1 MPVVLKGKKDN
12 IELKPSSNSIELK
25 PSTNSIELKPFSNSI
40 ELKPSSSSIELQVPV
55 SSGAVSSVNGQTGNV
70 VIDVPSKV
78 SELENDAG
86 YLTEHQ
92 SLDALAT
99 KEALNNGLAA
109 KQDKLTAG
117 ENITIQ
123 NNVISASGSGGSS
136 YTLPQASYSRL
147 GGVKVVSNTSP
158 YNNSDIG
165 RITISDDGVLYI
177 NDELDEQPKYAS
189 DGKQYALLFIGKH
202 VEGPANLRRNPY
214 IRRGGALYPLP
225 FRAGTAINISN
236 EGTISVDTTQVSAN
250 NGVPSGGGYPQ
261 ILIKN
266 TVKDY
271 DTSWG
276 SLPDLLNYYSIG
288 SGSDWNITTS
298 IDEGNLYN
306 AKEVVIFWQDSN
318 YNYHQTYLN
327 VGSDYNGNNG
337 QTWGSSSWMNTSIY
351 LDSYDE
357 YNGAYIM
364 YDGSSVNSSNCS
376 INAICYKT

>member
-25 PSTNSIELKPFSNSI
+25 PSTNSIELKPSSNSI
-40 ELKPSSSSIELQVPV
+40 QLKPSSSSIELQVPV
-55 SSGAVSSVNGQTGNV
+55 SSGAVSSVNGQIGDV

-92 SLDALAT
+92 SLDTLAT

-123 NNVISASGSGGSS
+123 NNVISASGGG
-136 YTLPQASYSRL
+136 
-147 GGVKVVSNTSP
+147 
-158 YNNSDIG
+158 
-165 RITISDDGVLYI
+165 
-177 NDELDEQPKYAS
+177 
-189 DGKQYALLFIGKH
+189 
-202 VEGPANLRRNPY
+202 
-214 IRRGGALYPLP
+214 
-225 FRAGTAINISN
+225 SN
-236 EGTISVDTTQVSAN
+236 EGGIIRKKVSIGFINTEAKWNENKDWLNDYTGKYDIYVDDWPIIGDFWENRYNSQSKRVLYYCHSRNKMLKSIWILYDWVEAQRKYILAPYSQQQTYETMEDILITNQNWQNYISV
-250 NGVPSGGGYPQ
+250 SG
-261 ILIKN
+261 
-266 TVKDY
+266 
-271 DTSWG
+271 
-276 SLPDLLNYYSIG
+276 
-288 SGSDWNITTS
+288 GSDWNITTS
-298 IDEGNLYN
+298 IYEGNLYN

-357 YNGAYIM
+357 YNGAYIT
-364 YDGSSVNSSNCS
+364 YDGNFVSTSNCS
-376 INAICYKT
+376 INAIYYKS

>member
-25 PSTNSIELKPFSNSI
+25 PSTNSIELKPSSNSI
-40 ELKPSSSSIELQVPV
+40 ELKPSSSSVELQVPV
-55 SSGAVSSVNGQTGNV
+55 SSGAVSSVNGQTGDV

-78 SELENDAG
+78 SELQNDTG

-92 SLDALAT
+92 SLDTLAT

-298 IDEGNLYN
+298 IYEGNLYN
-306 AKEVVIFWQDSN
+306 AKEVVIFWYDSN

>member
-12 IELKPSSNSIELK
+12 IEIKPL
-25 PSTNSIELKPFSNSI
+25 SNSI

-55 SSGAVSSVNGQTGNV
+55 GSGAVSSVNGQTGDV

-78 SELENDAG
+78 SELENDVG

-92 SLDALAT
+92 SLDTLAT

-123 NNVISASGSGGSS
+123 NNVISASGGGGSS
-136 YTLPQASYSRL
+136 YTLPQASYSTL

-165 RITISDDGVLYI
+165 RITISNDGVLYI
-177 NDELDEQPKYAS
+177 NDELDEQPKYGS
-189 DGKQYALLFIGKH
+189 NGKSYALLFIGKDI
-202 VEGPANLRRNPY
+202 EGGTNPQRRVPY
-214 IRRGGALYPLP
+214 IRQQGWYYPLP
-225 FRAGTAINISN
+225 FRAGTAINISD
-236 EGTISVDTTQVSAN
+236 EGIISVDTAQVSAN

-271 DTSWG
+271 DTSWS
-276 SLPDLLNYYSIG
+276 SLPDLLNYYGMSSG
-288 SGSDWNITTS
+288 SGNWNITTS
-298 IDEGNLYN
+298 IYEGNLYN

-357 YNGAYIM
+357 YNGAYIT
-364 YDGSSVNSSNCS
+364 YDGNFVSTSNCS
-376 INAICYKT
+376 INAICYKS

>member
-25 PSTNSIELKPFSNSI
+25 PSTNSIELKPSSNSI

-55 SSGAVSSVNGQTGNV
+55 SSGAVSSVNGQTGDV

-78 SELENDAG
+78 SELENDVG

-92 SLDALAT
+92 SLDTLAT

-123 NNVISASGSGGSS
+123 NNIISGS

-177 NDELDEQPKYAS
+177 NDEFDE
-189 DGKQYALLFIGKH
+189 
-202 VEGPANLRRNPY
+202 
-214 IRRGGALYPLP
+214 
-225 FRAGTAINISN
+225 
-236 EGTISVDTTQVSAN
+236 
-250 NGVPSGGGYPQ
+250 
-261 ILIKN
+261 
-266 TVKDY
+266 
-271 DTSWG
+271 
-276 SLPDLLNYYSIG
+276 
-288 SGSDWNITTS
+288 
-298 IDEGNLYN
+298 
-306 AKEVVIFWQDSN
+306 
-318 YNYHQTYLN
+318 
-327 VGSDYNGNNG
+327 
-337 QTWGSSSWMNTSIY
+337 
-351 LDSYDE
+351 
-357 YNGAYIM
+357 
-364 YDGSSVNSSNCS
+364 
-376 INAICYKT
+376 

>member
-25 PSTNSIELKPFSNSI
+25 PSTNSIELKPSSNSI

-55 SSGAVSSVNGQTGNV
+55 SSGAVSSVNGQTGDV

-123 NNVISASGSGGSS
+123 NNVISASGGGGSS

-147 GGVKVVSNTSP
+147 GGVKVVSNTLP
-158 YNNSDIG
+158 YNNFDIG

-298 IDEGNLYN
+298 IYEGNLYN
-306 AKEVVIFWQDSN
+306 AKEVVIFWYDSN

-364 YDGSSVNSSNCS
+364 YDGNSVNSSNCS

>member
-1 MPVVLKGKKDN
+1 MPVVLKGKKN
-12 IELKPSSNSIELK
+12 N
-25 PSTNSIELKPFSNSI
+25 I

-55 SSGAVSSVNGQTGNV
+55 GSGAVSSVNGQTGDV

-78 SELENDAG
+78 SELENDVG
-86 YLTEHQ
+86 YITEHQ

-109 KQDKLTAG
+109 KQDKLYAG

-123 NNVISASGSGGSS
+123 NNLISSS

-165 RITISDDGVLYI
+165 RITISDNGVLYI
-177 NDELDEQPKYAS
+177 NDEIDEQPKYTS

-236 EGTISVDTTQVSAN
+236 EGIISVDTTQVSAN

-276 SLPDLLNYYSIG
+276 SLPDLLNYYGIG
-288 SGSDWNITTS
+288 SSNWSTTTS
-298 IDEGNLYN
+298 LDEGNLYN
-306 AKEVVIFWQDSN
+306 AKEVVIFWQDN
-318 YNYHQTYLN
+318 NANRHQTYLN
-327 VGSDYNGNNG
+327 VGSDYYGNNG
-337 QTWGSSSWMNTSIY
+337 NTWGSSNWLNTSIY

-357 YNGAYIM
+357 YNGTYIT
-364 YDGSSVNSSNCS
+364 YDGSSVSASNCS
-376 INAICYKT
+376 IDAICYKT

>member
-1 MPVVLKGKKDN
+1 MPVVLKGKKN
-12 IELKPSSNSIELK
+12 N
-25 PSTNSIELKPFSNSI
+25 I

-55 SSGAVSSVNGQTGNV
+55 SSGAVSSVNGQTGDV

-78 SELENDAG
+78 SELQNDLG

-92 SLDALAT
+92 SLDTLAT

-123 NNVISASGSGGSS
+123 NNIISGS

-158 YNNSDIG
+158 YNNSDTG
-165 RITISDDGVLYI
+165 RIKISDDGVLYI
-177 NDELDEQPKYAS
+177 NDEFDEKPKDYS
-189 DGKQYALLFIGKH
+189 DGKQYALLFIGKNIS
-202 VEGPANLRRNPY
+202 GGANPQCRVPY
-214 IRRGGALYPLP
+214 IRQQGFLYPLP
-225 FRAGTAINISN
+225 FRAGTAINISDK
-236 EGTISVDTTQVSAN
+236 GIISVDTTQVSAN

-271 DTSWG
+271 DTSWS
-276 SLPDLLNYYSIG
+276 SLPDLLNYYGIG
-288 SGSDWNITTS
+288 SSNWNTTTS
-298 IDEGNLYN
+298 LDEGNLYN
-306 AKEVVIFWQDSN
+306 AKELVIFWKDKKAN
-318 YNYHQTYLN
+318 HHQTYLN
-327 VGSDYNGNNG
+327 VGSDYWGNNG
-337 QTWGSSSWMNTSIY
+337 QTWGSSSWLNTSIY
-351 LDSYDE
+351 LDNYDL

-364 YDGSSVNSSNCS
+364 YNGSSVDYSNCS
-376 INAICYKT
+376 INAICYKS